1 MSIETPSEARPSA
14 RADVAWGAIWL
25 AIGAAIV
32 AGSWHMDRLEKQGVQ
47 WFAAPGLVPGIL
59 GLFIVGAALIIVA
72 RSIARLARSR
82 AGGEPAGAAWSLRR
96 TALTLALCLAF
107 AVGLVGHGLPFGVA
121 AACYLLL
128 HIFLLELPERRAKS
142 QVLRGAA
149 LAAVVAAGV
158 ATVVTLVFQELFL
171 VRLP

>member
-1 MSIETPSEARPSA
+1 VNIETPSEAQPSA
-14 RADVAWGAIWL
+14 RADVVSGAIWL

-32 AGSWHMDRLEKQGVQ
+32 AGSWNMDRLEKQGVQ

-72 RSIARLARSR
+72 RSIARLARDR
-82 AGGEPAGAAWSLRR
+82 ADAEGVGADWSLRR

-121 AACYLLL
+121 TAAYLFL
-128 HIFLLELPERRAKS
+128 HIFLLELPERRATG

-149 LAAVVAAGV
+149 VAAAVGVGAATAV
-158 ATVVTLVFQELFL
+158 SFVFQELFL